1 MDSGQAYFFVFLLTS
16 SIAVSFV
23 VLTYT
28 NCELLHCVKSLYPHR
43 PIMDEEVED
52 LVDIANKLQML
63 ELMRRCEK

>member
-28 NCELLHCVKSLYPHR
+28 NCELLHCVKSLYSLR